1 MLLATCCHGAY
12 RRLLQPLTVAVTRGN
27 SSLTP
32 SMSSERQHA
41 APRPSASLIV
51 IDRQNRVLMV
61 ERNPNSKSFAGA
73 YVRSTH
79 GLIHTCAHIYTGIPW
94 RKL

>member
-1 MLLATCCHGAY
+1 
-12 RRLLQPLTVAVTRGN
+12 
-27 SSLTP
+27 
-32 SMSSERQHA
+32 MSSERQHA
-41 APRPSASLIV
+41 TPRPSASLIV

-73 YVRSTH
+73 YVRSTY
-79 GLIHTCAHIYTGIPW
+79 GLIHTYAHIYTGIPW